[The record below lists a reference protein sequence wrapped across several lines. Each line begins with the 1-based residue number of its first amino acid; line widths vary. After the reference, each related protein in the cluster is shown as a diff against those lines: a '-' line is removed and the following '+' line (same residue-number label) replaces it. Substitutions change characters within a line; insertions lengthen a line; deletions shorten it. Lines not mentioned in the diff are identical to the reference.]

1 MGGIP
6 DREAKPAKTRRK
18 RTLHWSEAGS
28 VNRNTEWGRPLSFT
42 GRNNHCWWT
51 GISTE
56 SIFGNR
62 QVTPENAHELLHK
75 LNLLSDEDYNRVKER
90 NTSTKNQKDCL
101 DDTNSPTTELAGSGE
116 SKGLKDN
123 QPKPVSENNEPKRRL
138 SLKETTASAQ
148 TEIEFSVPSSLI
160 KNQTIKLWTKPL
172 SFIQSS
178 TRIIATNQ
186 LQAMHWIRPSPHLP
200 VRH

>member
-1 MGGIP
+1 
-6 DREAKPAKTRRK
+6 
-18 RTLHWSEAGS
+18 
-28 VNRNTEWGRPLSFT
+28 
-42 GRNNHCWWT
+42 
-51 GISTE
+51 
-56 SIFGNR
+56 
-62 QVTPENAHELLHK
+62 HK

-138 SLKETTASAQ
+138 SLTETLASAQ

-160 KNQTIKLWTKPL
+160 KEPNHKTLNETL
-172 SFIQSS
+172 EFHS
-178 TRIIATNQ
+178 IIN
-186 LQAMHWIRPSPHLP
+186 SYN
-200 VRH
+200 